1 MRRPVVWVS
10 LAFTV
15 GIGAAFALHPPLEGV
30 LVAGLGVA
38 LGGVP
43 VLLSR
48 PLARSLTI
56 LLLVGCAGAGLALIH
71 RAPPGPWD
79 AASLMGRHATF
90 TGLVAA
96 RLGPQRFVLAV
107 EAAEGF
113 PQVRGGRLLVAA
125 RSRLALEVGDR
136 VRVVGRVH
144 PLRGPRN
151 PGEPEPEAWAAR
163 LRVRARLVAER
174 VEGLE
179 RGAGFRLLRWAAVAR
194 QRLQETYRQALPEP
208 YGAVLSGLVLGTEVE
223 DEGLV
228 RAFRDAGLSHV
239 LVASGAQLAVVGGM
253 LHFLLRGTPRWF
265 RALTVLAGVLAFA
278 LVAGWEPSMARA
290 AGMSVVAVAAELV
303 RREPD
308 ALTGLGWAVLVLL
321 AANPSLA
328 LDVGFQL
335 SVAATWGL
343 VTLAPS
349 LAQRLA
355 PLPASVRNLVGA
367 TLGAQ
372 LAVLPLL
379 LWHFGRVPLL
389 APVTNLLVLPAVG
402 VLVPA
407 GLAVGILGAVW
418 PPLGWLSG
426 AVVEPLVA
434 FVVSV
439 ARATSRLPGIVTAIP
454 GPPVWTVALG
464 VALLLVVVRSLQAP
478 VRRET
483 VVAGLA
489 VFLAGGMA
497 VQAFQDLRPDPHL
510 RVVFLD
516 VGGGDSIVVRGPG
529 GRTLVVD
536 GGPNGRALVRFL
548 EREGV
553 RRIEGVVLSHPHAD
567 HVAGLLPLL
576 ENFAV
581 SAVVD
586 AGYPHPAPPYQA
598 FLRAVRRRGIAYRRA
613 RRGMTVRISED
624 VVARVLWP
632 EDRFI
637 GGRSPVNENSVVI
650 RLRYRERSVLLPGD
664 VEENA
669 EAALV
674 RSGEDLRAD
683 VLKIPHQ
690 GSRTSST
697 EEFLRE
703 VAPRI
708 AVLSVGA
715 RNPFGHPHPQILR
728 RYARLGVRVYRTD
741 EEGAVTVITD
751 GRRLWVE
758 TMRSR

>member
-1 MRRPVVWVS
+1 MRRPLVWVS
-10 LAFTV
+10 LAFAV
-15 GIGAAFALHPPLEGV
+15 GIGAAFVLGPPLEGV

-38 LGGVP
+38 LGGIP
-43 VLLSR
+43 FFLSR
-48 PLARSLTI
+48 PLLRSLAV
-56 LLLVGCAGAGLALIH
+56 LLLVGCAGAGLALLQ

-79 AASLMGRHATF
+79 AASLVGRRVGLV
-90 TGLVAA
+90 GLVAA
-96 RLGPQRFVLAV
+96 RPGPGRFVLAV
-107 EAAEGF
+107 EAAKGH
-113 PQVRGGRLLVAA
+113 PQVRGGRLLVRA
-125 RSRLALEVGDR
+125 RSLPALEVGDR
-136 VRVVGRVH
+136 VRVVGEVDS
-144 PLRGPRN
+144 LRGPRN

-163 LRVRARLVAER
+163 LRVRARLAADR
-174 VEGLE
+174 VEVL
-179 RGAGFRLLRWAAVAR
+179 RPGAGFRLLRWASLTR
-194 QRLQETYRQALPEP
+194 TRLREIYRQALPEP
-208 YGAVLSGLVLGTEVE
+208 YGSVLSSLVLGTEVE
-223 DEGLV
+223 DEGLL
-228 RAFRDAGLSHV
+228 RAFREAGLSHV
-239 LVASGAQLAVVGGM
+239 LVASGAQLAVVGGV
-253 LHFLLRGTPRWF
+253 LHFLLRRTPRWF
-265 RALTVLAGVLAFA
+265 RASAVLAGVLGFA

-290 AGMSVVAVAAELV
+290 AGMSAVAVAAQLL
-303 RREPD
+303 RRDPD

-321 AANPSLA
+321 AANPALI

-343 VTLAPS
+343 VILAPP
-349 LAQRLA
+349 LAQRLI
-355 PLPASVRNLVGA
+355 PLPRPLRNLVGA
-367 TLGAQ
+367 TVGAQ

-379 LWHFGRVPLL
+379 LWHFGRIPLL
-389 APVTNLLVLPAVG
+389 APVTNLVALPAVG

-407 GLAVGILGAVW
+407 GLAAGILGAVW
-418 PPLGWLSG
+418 PPMGWLT
-426 AVVEPLVA
+426 AAFMEPLVA

-439 ARATSRLPGIVTAIP
+439 ARAASQLPGATIAFP
-454 GPPVWTVALG
+454 ASSGWAVALG
-464 VALLLVVVRSLQAP
+464 LALLIAARAFRTLPRM
-478 VRRET
+478 ET
-483 VVAGLA
+483 VAAGCAVGLA
-489 VFLAGGMA
+489 GCMA
-497 VQAFQDLRPDPHL
+497 LQAFQDLRPDPRL

-516 VGGGDSIVVRGPG
+516 VGSGDSIVVRDPW

-536 GGPNGRALVRFL
+536 GGPDGRPLVRFL

-553 RRIEGVVLSHPHAD
+553 RRVEVVVLSHPHAD

-598 FLRAVRRRGIAYRRA
+598 FLRAVRKRGISYRRA

-624 VVARVLWP
+624 VVVRVLWP

-637 GGRSPVNENSVVI
+637 GGRSPANENSVVI
-650 RLRYRERSVLLPGD
+650 RLRYGERSVLLPGD
-664 VEENA
+664 VEGNA

-683 VLKIPHQ
+683 VLKVPHQ

-703 VAPRI
+703 VAPRF

-715 RNPFGHPHPQILR
+715 RNPFGHPHPQVLR
-728 RYARLGVRVYRTD
+728 RYAGLGVRVYRTD
-741 EEGAVTVITD
+741 EDGAVTVITD

-758 TMRSR
+758 TTRSR

>member
-1 MRRPVVWVS
+1 MQRPAVWVS
-10 LAFTV
+10 LAFAV
-15 GIGAAFALHPPLEGV
+15 GIGAAFALRPPLEGV
-30 LVAGLGVA
+30 LVMGLGMA

-43 VLLSR
+43 VFLSR
-48 PLARSLTI
+48 PLLRSLAT
-56 LLLVGCAGAGLALIH
+56 LLLVGCAGAGLALVH
-71 RAPPGPWD
+71 SASPAPWD
-79 AASLMGRHATF
+79 AASLVGRHAAF

-96 RLGPQRFVLAV
+96 RLGPGRFVLAV
-107 EAAEGF
+107 EAAEEF
-113 PQVRGGRLLVAA
+113 PQVRGGRLLVGA
-125 RSRLALEVGDR
+125 RRLPPLEVGDR
-136 VRVVGRVH
+136 VRVVGRVD

-151 PGEPEPEAWAAR
+151 PGEPGPEAWAAR
-163 LRVRARLVAER
+163 LRVRARLAAER
-174 VEGLE
+174 VEE
-179 RGAGFRLLRWAAVAR
+179 VDRAAGFRLLRWAAVAR
-194 QRLQETYRQALPEP
+194 QKLREAYRHSLPEP
-208 YGAVLSGLVLGTEVE
+208 YGAVLSSFVLGTEVE

-239 LVASGAQLAVVGGM
+239 LVASGAQLAVVAGV
-253 LHFLLRGTPRWF
+253 LHSLLRRGPRWF
-265 RALTVLAGVLAFA
+265 RALTVLGGVLAFA

-290 AGMSVVAVAAELV
+290 AGMSVVAVAAELL

-308 ALTGLGWAVLVLL
+308 ALTGLGWTVLVLL
-321 AANPSLA
+321 AANPALA

-343 VTLAPS
+343 ITLAPP
-349 LAQRLA
+349 LAQRLT
-355 PLPASVRNLVGA
+355 PLPRPVRNLAGA

-372 LAVLPLL
+372 LAVLPLV
-379 LWHFGRVPLL
+379 LWHFGRIPLL
-389 APVTNLLVLPAVG
+389 APLTNLVALPAVG

-418 PPLGWLSG
+418 PPLGWL
-426 AVVEPLVA
+426 AAAFVEPLVA
-434 FVVSV
+434 FVVFV
-439 ARATSRLPGIVTAIP
+439 ARAASRLPGAVTVISRPSEWAAI
-454 GPPVWTVALG
+454 LG
-464 VALLLVVVRSLQAP
+464 FALLVVARGLRSPL
-478 VRRET
+478 RRET
-483 VVAGLA
+483 VVTGLA
-489 VFLAGGMA
+489 VFLAGCVA
-497 VQAFQDLRPDPHL
+497 VQAFQELRPDPRL

-516 VGGGDSIVVRGPG
+516 VGSGDSIVVRGPW

-536 GGPNGRALVRFL
+536 GGPDGRALVRFL

-553 RRIEGVVLSHPHAD
+553 RRVEVVILSHPHAD

-586 AGYPHPAPPYQA
+586 AGYPHPAPPYQE
-598 FLRAVRRRGIAYRRA
+598 FLRAVRRRGIAYRQA
-613 RRGMTVRISED
+613 RRGMTVWISED

-703 VAPRI
+703 IAPRI

-728 RYARLGVRVYRTD
+728 RYVRLGVRMYRTD
-741 EEGAVTVITD
+741 EDGAVTVITD

-758 TMRSR
+758 TTRSR